1 MQLSFN
7 KYILVF
13 SLIIMGCVEEESELK
28 CDTYYLESWTSETL
42 VGKPKNYAR
51 YNNQKQ
57 ISKFIDEA
65 NNTKTQYSYEGT
77 NLTRVEAEN
86 VLWQFV
92 YDETGRVKYANL
104 YIYDFLVPYDSL
116 TFEYTANGQVEKQ
129 SHYNLNSFSGNYQ
142 FSLSRYSQFEYD
154 NSNGILQETFETNAS
169 IYPAFEQVFIRNFTY
184 DDKPRSGHPELFF
197 YEDVSSEVPSHTNNF
212 KQQVFTP
219 SSTGVKSYIN
229 FKYKYNQEGI
239 VTGFYIDNTLIA
251 TYEYSC
257 EPAFE

>member
-1 MQLSFN
+1 MKVLLNMSFL
-7 KYILVF
+7 IL
-13 SLIIMGCVEEESELK
+13 SLILLNCAEESDELQ
-28 CDTYYLESWTSETL
+28 CTTYYLESSTNVNTP
-42 VGKPKNYAR
+42 GKPKSTYL
-51 YNNQKQ
+51 YNNQEKL
-57 ISKFIDEA
+57 SKILDE
-65 NNTKTQYSYEGT
+65 NGNITTQYTYEGN
-77 NLTRVEAEN
+77 NLIQVDGGQVRWKFA
-86 VLWQFV
+86 
-92 YDETGRVKYANL
+92 YDITGKVKYANL

-116 TFEYTANGQVEKQ
+116 TFEYIANGQIAKQ

-142 FSLSRYSQFEYD
+142 FTLRRYSQFEYD
-154 NSNGILQETFETNAS
+154 NNNGILQKTFETNAS
-169 IYPAFEQVFIRNFTY
+169 IYPAFEQVFTRNFTY

-197 YEDVSSEVPSHTNNF
+197 YEDVSSELPSHINNF